1 MSQID
6 DALGFPT
13 VKSGGGLDIEPGRYI
28 VKLLRFERME
38 PGQFGERRK
47 WVFALA
53 HADTGA
59 AVFDADGNLVEF
71 AEFTS
76 LKLGQKSRA
85 RMLFEG
91 LLGRE
96 LVDGEDGRAVAQE
109 SIGKMGLALIGPN
122 QNNWTCVLSLT
133 PYTGNGNGKAKQ
145 AAAAAAAAP
154 KNTLDPFA
162 E

>member
-1 MSQID
+1 MNPQD
-6 DALGFPT
+6 DPLGFPT
-13 VKSGGGLDIEPGRYI
+13 VKASGGIDIEPGRYV

-47 WVFALA
+47 WLFAI
-53 HADTGA
+53 ADA
-59 AVFDADGNLVEF
+59 ATQSPMYDTDGNLVEF

-76 LKLGQKSRA
+76 LKLGQKARA

-96 LVDGEDGRAVAQE
+96 LTDGEDGRAIAQE
-109 SIGKMGLALIGPN
+109 AIGKKGLALIGPN
-122 QNNWTCVLSLT
+122 ANNWTCILSLA
-133 PYTGNGNGKAKQ
+133 PYTNGDKKPV
-145 AAAAAAAAP
+145 AAAAGAP
-154 KNTLDPFA
+154 KNALDPFA